1 MFKIILVSSMMLS
14 LLAPGGVF
22 AADAG
27 GRPAGTAIFAG
38 GCFWCMEPPFEKLP
52 GVTAVVSGYIGG
64 RKANPTY
71 EDYAGSGHIE
81 AVKIIYDPSKIT
93 YSRLLDVFWRQ
104 IDPTDSGGQFV
115 DRGPEYRSAIF
126 YLDEAQKAAAE
137 KSRDALGR
145 SGRFRKPLVTEITKA
160 SAFYPAED
168 YHQDYYK
175 KSAIKY
181 KFYRY
186 RSGRD
191 DFLDKVWGKGGH

>member
-14 LLAPGGVF
+14 VLARGGVF

-145 SGRFRKPLVTEITKA
+145 SGRFRKPLVTEVLPIA
-160 SAFYPAED
+160 EFYMAEE

-175 KSAIKY
+175 KESLRY
-181 KFYRY
+181 KSYRKH
-186 RSGRD
+186 SG
-191 DFLDKVWGKGGH
+191 